1 MISTTNVLLIS
12 SKPHEHAQV
21 RAALEAVRGKPY
33 RLEIASSLAD
43 GIARLRQGGIQVALL
58 ALNLADST
66 GLTTLLRIQPKATNL
81 PIIVIV
87 DAAEEDLAASAVE
100 RGALDHLTV
109 DQMQP
114 HIVHKAL
121 RYATEHTHTLL
132 ALKASEQRYRELFQ
146 NVTAGVFQT
155 TPDGKFMAANPA
167 LVRMLGYDS
176 EDELTELDV
185 ARDVYMDP
193 LQRKDWIEAMMRGG
207 EVRNAEMVLKRKDGS
222 KIVVLE
228 NSRAVRDADGR
239 VLFFEGAL
247 TDITAS
253 HELSQQ
259 LSYDAS
265 HDALTGL
272 VNRREFELRLQRA
285 LELTQATGAT
295 HAMLYLDLDR
305 LKTINDS
312 CGHVAGDE
320 LLRQT
325 GQRLSQRVRAG
336 DVVARL
342 GGDEFAVLLHNCA
355 PNDAMQVANT
365 LLQAVSQSQFVW
377 GSQSFSQGVSI
388 GLVAINPHMR
398 RLAQVMNAADTACY
412 AAKDHGR
419 NRIVVYEEDATSISR
434 RDGDVE
440 WVGRAKR
447 ALTENRLFLEAQP
460 IVPLAETGDA
470 THYELLVRMRD
481 DSGRTVPPGAFLPAV
496 ERSNLSVRYDRWII
510 MHALQWLAS
519 HPPGIDPSSRFFINL
534 SRDSVADIETPAFV
548 RRAIGEA
555 GVDPK
560 RLGFEITECIAIG
573 NLTRTN
579 HLISDLRRAGCTFGL
594 DDFGSGVSSFAYLKA
609 LSVEYLKVDG
619 MYIGNISQDRVD
631 YAMVRSIK
639 EIGHVM
645 GRRVVAESVE
655 TPAVLEKLRE
665 IGVDYAQGFAVGMPR
680 ALEEIGKV
688 SVSDLLL

>member
-1 MISTTNVLLIS
+1 MTSTTVLLIS
-12 SKPHEHAQV
+12 SKAHEHAQV
-21 RAALEAVRGKPY
+21 RAALEAVRGTTY
-33 RLEIASSLAD
+33 RLEIAGSLAD
-43 GIARLRQGGIQVALL
+43 ALLRLRHGGIQVALL
-58 ALNLADST
+58 ALNLSDSN
-66 GLTTLLRIQPKATNL
+66 GLTTLLRFQPKAPNL

-87 DAAEEDLAASAVE
+87 DAADEDLATGALE
-100 RGALDHLTV
+100 RGALDHLTF
-109 DQMQP
+109 DQLQP
-114 HIVHKAL
+114 HLVHKAL

-176 EDELTELDV
+176 EDELAELDV

-193 LQRKDWIEAMMRGG
+193 LQRNDWIETMMRGS
-207 EVRNAEMVLKRKDGS
+207 EVRNAEIVLKRKDGS
-222 KIVVLE
+222 KVVVLE
-228 NSRAVRDADGR
+228 NSRAVRDAEGR
-239 VLFFEGAL
+239 VLFFEGTL
-247 TDITAS
+247 TDITES

-272 VNRREFELRLQRA
+272 ANRREFELRLQRA

-325 GQRLSQRVRAG
+325 GHRLSQRVRAG

-355 PNDAMQVANT
+355 PGDAMQVANN
-365 LLQAVSQSQFVW
+365 LLQSVSQAQFVW
-377 GSQSFSQGVSI
+377 GSQTFTCGVSI

-412 AAKDHGR
+412 AAKDNGR
-419 NRIVVYEEDATSISR
+419 NRVVVFEEDETTASK
-434 RDGDVE
+434 RDGEVE
-440 WVGRAKR
+440 WVDRAKR
-447 ALTENRLFLEAQP
+447 ALNENRLFLEAQP
-460 IVPLAETGDA
+460 IVPLAASDA

-510 MHALQWLAS
+510 MHALQWLAT
-519 HPPGIDPSSRFFINL
+519 HPSGIDESSRFFINL
-534 SRDSVADIETPAFV
+534 SRDSVADIETPAFI
-548 RRAIGEA
+548 RRAIAEA
-555 GVDPK
+555 GVDP
-560 RLGFEITECIAIG
+560 RRVGFEITECIAIG

-609 LSVEYLKVDG
+609 LGVEYLKVDG
-619 MYIGNISQDRVD
+619 MFIGNISQDRVD

-655 TPAVLEKLRE
+655 SPAVLEKLRE

-680 ALEEIGKV
+680 ALEEIGRV
-688 SVSDLLL
+688 SVSDLLI